1 MEGFYFKN
9 GYIHKTTA
17 VLVMDK
23 NPGEKKKGLG
33 QRFAKEKALFNEMYL

>member
-1 MEGFYFKN
+1 MAGFYFKN

-23 NPGEKKKGLG
+23 NPGEKKKEVRAEICSGKG
-33 QRFAKEKALFNEMYL
+33 TFE